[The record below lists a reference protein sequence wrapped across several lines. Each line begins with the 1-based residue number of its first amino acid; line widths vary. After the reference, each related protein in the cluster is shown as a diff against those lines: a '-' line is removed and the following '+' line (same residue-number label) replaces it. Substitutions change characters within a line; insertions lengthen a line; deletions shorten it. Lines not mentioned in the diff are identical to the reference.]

1 MSRTPGSSTIGAGLS
16 VVAGLVAVL
25 VGAGVLVHSVLAA
38 PPTATS
44 FLATAVAGSDGG
56 IAGVNPEATGVDDGE
71 KKQAAGVPM
80 RVERP
85 GRIPE
90 DRIGSGVTGGCV
102 LGYGKGKLCL
112 PTVPPGERAHAGHA
126 GVADL
131 ASRWTCSQVWLLFPK
146 GIAVN
151 SSRDGVGSD
160 GVDPLGLDTNEDG
173 VACGSGD
180 RD

>member
-1 MSRTPGSSTIGAGLS
+1 MSKLRERESLGVGLS
-16 VVAGLVAVL
+16 VAAALISVL
-25 VGAGVLVHSVLAA
+25 VGSGVFLHSALAPEA
-38 PPTATS
+38 RVS
-44 FLATAVAGSDGG
+44 LATAVPGTDGD
-56 IAGVNPEATGVDDGE
+56 IAGVNPDARAVNTGQRQ
-71 KKQAAGVPM
+71 QAAGIRM

-85 GRIPE
+85 GRIPK

-131 ASRWTCSQVWLLFPK
+131 ASRWTCAQVWLLFPK

-160 GVDPLGLDTNEDG
+160 GVDPLGLDANKDG
-173 VACGSGD
+173 VACGAGD